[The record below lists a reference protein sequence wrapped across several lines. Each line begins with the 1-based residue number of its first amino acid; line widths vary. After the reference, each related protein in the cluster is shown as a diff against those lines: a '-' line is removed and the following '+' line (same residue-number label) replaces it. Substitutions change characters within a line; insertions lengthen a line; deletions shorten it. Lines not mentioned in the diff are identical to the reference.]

1 MHGVLRSRRGESA
14 GRPLS
19 WDSLLHL
26 LSIGFAVAG
35 GISSL
40 AGWRLR
46 RRESGRETTQA
57 PLSHILTMLAYI
69 LMSLSIFFVA
79 LRGLLFST

>member
-1 MHGVLRSRRGESA
+1 LDWNNLLYIVSIVL
-14 GRPLS
+14 
-19 WDSLLHL
+19 
-26 LSIGFAVAG
+26 AVAG

-40 AGWRLR
+40 AGWKMRK
-46 RRESGRETTQA
+46 REPSPESTRATPA
-57 PLSHILTMLAYI
+57 HMLTMLSYI